1 MASSIIDGRY
11 KEQRLRL
18 TKCGL
23 KTKLYVLE
31 GLSLVLSKYS
41 ASTHM
46 SSATLKNSMI
56 SSQVEHSMQVI
67 RTRGIDHTI
76 SFLAKMHHIVK
87 KNFITSSSDSHSNI
101 EYTKYQTFHESNSKK
116 KIKVVGDIFAYQLKQ
131 IQGCSSSTAKAIQ
144 NRFGTIR
151 NLIEELKQRGY
162 SNVLEE
168 ISMLTK
174 SNTQTKIGLKLA
186 EKICKIFG

>member
-1 MASSIIDGRY
+1 
-11 KEQRLRL
+11 
-18 TKCGL
+18 
-23 KTKLYVLE
+23 
-31 GLSLVLSKYS
+31 
-41 ASTHM
+41 
-46 SSATLKNSMI
+46 
-56 SSQVEHSMQVI
+56 MQVI

-76 SFLAKMHHIVK
+76 SFLAKMHQIVK

-101 EYTKYQTFHESNSKK
+101 EYTKYQAFHESNSKK